1 MARDFDVVSPR
12 GRLFRG
18 ALSLWAV
25 LIYVF
30 LFAPIVLLVVFSF
43 NANQYGTFPIT
54 GWTTKWY
61 GQVFHDYQIRDALQ
75 TTIRIALEV
84 TVLSTIVGTAAAFPL
99 VRSRLRFRRSAS
111 TACPTGTEA
120 SIRTRRSRPCSTT
133 SRGRTR

>member
-18 ALSLWAV
+18 ALSLWAA

-84 TVLSTIVGTAAAFPL
+84 EDPYGT
-99 VRSRLRFRRSAS
+99 
-111 TACPTGTEA
+111 
-120 SIRTRRSRPCSTT
+120 
-133 SRGRTR
+133 